1 MPVVWHQ
8 CMLCFIQRYK
18 DEIRPQDKEAIR
30 KLCSIQHHYQV
41 SPEIIRELDH
51 GKGRGKAGATG
62 AGGAAAGS
70 LQPQVGKNVVEQ
82 LRSMPPVPMMD
93 ED

>member
-41 SPEIIRELDH
+41 SPEIVRELDH
-51 GKGRGKAGATG
+51 GKGRGKA
-62 AGGAAAGS
+62 AGGGMAAGS
-70 LQPQVGKNVVEQ
+70 LQPQVGKNVMEQ
-82 LRSMPPVPMMD
+82 LRSMPPFPMMD
-93 ED
+93 DD